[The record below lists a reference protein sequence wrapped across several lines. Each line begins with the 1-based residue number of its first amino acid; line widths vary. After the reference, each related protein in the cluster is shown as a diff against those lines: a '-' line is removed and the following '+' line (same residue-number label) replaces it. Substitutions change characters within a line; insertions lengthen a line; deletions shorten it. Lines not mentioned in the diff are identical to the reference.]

1 MEFIVV
7 EAGPGP
13 PVLLSRPCPE
23 IHSKC
28 LQLKTTEDSRPKEV
42 VSVGEGTRRAG
53 PLSSGWCVG
62 PDLGCHSGDGSWLC
76 VGVGRSG
83 VGVVGNDT

>member
-7 EAGPGP
+7 EGGPGP
-13 PVLLSRPCPE
+13 PVLLSLPCPE

-28 LQLKTTEDSRPKEV
+28 LHLKTTEDRRPKEA

-53 PLSSGWCVG
+53 PPSNGWCVG
-62 PDLGCHSGDGSWLC
+62 PDLGCRSGDGSWLC
-76 VGVGRSG
+76 VGVGGNG
-83 VGVVGNDT
+83 VGMVGNDT